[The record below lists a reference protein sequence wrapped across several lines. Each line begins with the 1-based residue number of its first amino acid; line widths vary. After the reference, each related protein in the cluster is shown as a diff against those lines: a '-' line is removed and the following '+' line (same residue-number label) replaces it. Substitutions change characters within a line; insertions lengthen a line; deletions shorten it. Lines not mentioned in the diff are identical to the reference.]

1 MTEPQ
6 PIQLRF
12 RWADLPMDQFQARIM
27 QGFRQPFR
35 PWSVM
40 LSVLG
45 WAALFF
51 VILTAYDAL
60 ANLRG
65 RDSMPDL
72 GPVILIAG
80 FGAAAALWIINLA
93 GRRLQSRMLAAIV
106 AAPMRQG
113 DTEVRLD
120 ASGIE
125 MRGTDMHWHLGWSG
139 IEEVDAIEGFTLLK
153 PSRGEFLPIPH
164 DRLLPGIT
172 PADLDRAIRLWRGV
186 APF

>member
-6 PIQLRF
+6 PIHLQF
-12 RWADLPMDQFQARIM
+12 RWADMPIDRFQARVM
-27 QGFRQPFR
+27 QGFRQPYR
-35 PWSVM
+35 PWSAV
-40 LSVLG
+40 LSVLS

-60 ANLRG
+60 SDLRG
-65 RDSMPDL
+65 RGSMPDP
-72 GPVILIAG
+72 GPVILIAS
-80 FGAAAALWIINLA
+80 FGAAAALGVISLA
-93 GRRLQSRMLAAIV
+93 GRRLQGRMLASIV

-113 DTEVRLD
+113 ETDVRMD

-125 MRGTDMHWHLGWSG
+125 MRGTDMLWHLGWSG
-139 IEEVDAIEGFTLLK
+139 IEEVDEIEGFTLLK

-164 DRLLPGIT
+164 DRLPPGVT